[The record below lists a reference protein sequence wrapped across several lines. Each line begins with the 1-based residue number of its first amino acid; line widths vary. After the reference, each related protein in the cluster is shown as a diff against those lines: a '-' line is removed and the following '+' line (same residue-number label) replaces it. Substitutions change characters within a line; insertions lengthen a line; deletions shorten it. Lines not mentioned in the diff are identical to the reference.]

1 MKICPRCNTLN
12 ADNACYC
19 EKCGNDIK
27 GIPLYN
33 NTKASKRSPK
43 RRVILLIISFCLIIG
58 FSVFVAE
65 SDRDTKQNT
74 IRSMNSDKEKLKEKK
89 NYEKKKN
96 NSSTE
101 ETAPV
106 QKEDAFLTNLKTVL
120 DPTVSETAY
129 DILKNQI
136 GFSKLEYVSKMGETS
151 NYEIKCDGIDMVLTA
166 SDKVYRIFIP
176 NSSYVFYEDDTVKLT
191 AKQYSDRTID
201 YDKQSR
207 YYIMA
212 TDIVSSVLADPSS
225 ADFPSVVTN
234 AGEIAMQRN
243 GSLVAIQSYVD
254 SNNYYGQKVRSNF
267 TVEFV
272 VTDMDSFAYEVKYIN
287 VDGQTSGEFIDI
299 DSWSE

>member
-27 GIPLYN
+27 RIPLYN
-33 NTKASKRSPK
+33 NTKAPKRSPK

-65 SDRDTKQNT
+65 ADGDTKQNT
-74 IRSMNSDKEKLKEKK
+74 IHSMHTDKEKLKEKK
-89 NYEKKKN
+89 NSEKKKD

-136 GFSKLEYVSKMGETS
+136 GFSKLEYVSKIGETS

-176 NSSYVFYEDDTVKLT
+176 SSSYVFYEDDTVKLT
-191 AKQYSDRTID
+191 AKQYSD
-201 YDKQSR
+201 
-207 YYIMA
+207 
-212 TDIVSSVLADPSS
+212 
-225 ADFPSVVTN
+225 
-234 AGEIAMQRN
+234 
-243 GSLVAIQSYVD
+243 
-254 SNNYYGQKVRSNF
+254 
-267 TVEFV
+267 
-272 VTDMDSFAYEVKYIN
+272 
-287 VDGQTSGEFIDI
+287 
-299 DSWSE
+299 

>member
-27 GIPLYN
+27 GIPMCN
-33 NTKASKRSPK
+33 NAKASKRSVK
-43 RRVILLIISFCLIIG
+43 RRVVLLILSFCLIIG
-58 FSVFVAE
+58 FSAFMSE
-65 SDRDTKQNT
+65 TDRSTNQNT
-74 IRSMNSDKEKLKEKK
+74 IRSMHVDKEKLKEKK
-89 NYEKKKN
+89 NSEKKKDH
-96 NSSTE
+96 SSTE

-176 NSSYVFYEDDTVKLT
+176 SSSYVFYEDDAVKLT

-207 YYIMA
+207 YYIIA
-212 TDIVSSVLADPSS
+212 TEIVSSVLVDPSS
-225 ADFPSVVTN
+225 ADFPSIVTN